1 VGCPKPK
8 RPADQPAKFLNVL
21 FAEFEF
27 AKSAAHVLEKTM
39 ARFSQPNRTR
49 VPSGALEQYGPKLF
63 FQLLYMGG

>member
-1 VGCPKPK
+1 
-8 RPADQPAKFLNVL
+8 
-21 FAEFEF
+21 
-27 AKSAAHVLEKTM
+27 M